1 MPIEELIRTLKVHEQ
16 ELQQDKG
23 IKKGKSLALTTQKNK
38 TSLVSKEPTSRP
50 TSKNSSKAISTN
62 LSSNDEGSNEDDQLP
77 FILRKIRNMWK
88 KKNGSNLRGSTKK

>member
-38 TSLVSKEPTSRP
+38 TSLVSKEPTSPHHLYSNP
-50 TSKNSSKAISTN
+50 TIEKQQTIYYICALTP
-62 LSSNDEGSNEDDQLP
+62 L
-77 FILRKIRNMWK
+77 
-88 KKNGSNLRGSTKK
+88 T